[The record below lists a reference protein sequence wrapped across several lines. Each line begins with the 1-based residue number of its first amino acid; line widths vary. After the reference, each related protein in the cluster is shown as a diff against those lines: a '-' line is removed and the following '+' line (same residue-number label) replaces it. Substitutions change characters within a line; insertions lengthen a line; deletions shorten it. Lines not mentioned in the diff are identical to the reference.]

1 MLRTYCAVFDVVRDY
16 LFLECICTGGAVGV
30 TEHIAWFFDL
40 FFFGERGIKCH
51 VFCARNVVLMVCV
64 LTFSVAVAGDFFV
77 LFVIRDVFFR
87 GRL

>member
-1 MLRTYCAVFDVVRDY
+1 MLRTYCAVFDMVGDY

-40 FFFGERGIKCH
+40 FFFGERGIKCY
-51 VFCARNVVLMVCV
+51 VFCARNVVLIVCV

-77 LFVIRDVFFR
+77 LFVIRDVLR